1 MIVEKSKQSTP
12 QEPLTASLDDTAM
25 PESDGA
31 SEAGSATLSVESDGS
46 VEHEPID
53 APAAP
58 ADALAAPADALAA
71 PAPADASTPAALD
84 DTPVTG
90 SDTAAPATV
99 DDAAADVLAQLLE
112 IRRNVVAFRKGLED
126 LKTEH
131 AHAEKESEL
140 KIRLEEQRLNT
151 LTTALNKSLL
161 V

>member
-1 MIVEKSKQSTP
+1 
-12 QEPLTASLDDTAM
+12 M

-31 SEAGSATLSVESDGS
+31 SEASVGSPTLSVESDGS

-53 APAAP
+53 V
-58 ADALAAPADALAA
+58 DALAAPADALAA
-71 PAPADASTPAALD
+71 HAPASADASTPAALD
-84 DTPVTG
+84 DTPMTG
-90 SDTAAPATV
+90 SDTAAPAPV
-99 DDAAADVLAQLLE
+99 DDAAAADVLAQLLE
-112 IRRNVVAFRKGLED
+112 IRRNVVAFRKQLED

-131 AHAEKESEL
+131 AHAEKESES